1 MLQTLMEA
9 QLARKQ
15 DADVAARAR
24 RLKVLEKQLL
34 ALRARA
40 AKLQRQES
48 TLWRNIHT
56 LVGGRSGRLTTMEHA
71 TRRKTDGPRPPA
83 ITTGSLR
90 EIARARGSTGLFCGC
105 PPIRILPQPNGDLDI
120 CVLIDC
126 SNDPATSGF
135 RCEYWCATLE
145 AEPVVAI
152 ARRSARRRRRRGMR

>member
-1 MLQTLMEA
+1 ME
-9 QLARKQ
+9 Q
-15 DADVAARAR
+15 
-24 RLKVLEKQLL
+24 
-34 ALRARA
+34 
-40 AKLQRQES
+40 
-48 TLWRNIHT
+48 
-56 LVGGRSGRLTTMEHA
+56 A
-71 TRRKTDGPRPPA
+71 TGRKTDGPRPPA

-90 EIARARGSTGLFCGC
+90 AIARARGSTGLFCGC

-152 ARRSARRRRRRGMR
+152 ARQPARRRRRAGAS